1 VNTAAEDTDKTAS
14 VLDGSAHALSDETGS
29 VAELLENFL
38 VEVNSFKKI
47 VRGEKDTTT
56 RETDAATSEE
66 DQTEEIVPEETPAE
80 ETQPE
85 AIQDAE
91 ETQEAE
97 RESPDEVEK
106 AA

>member
-1 VNTAAEDTDKTAS
+1 
-14 VLDGSAHALSDETGS
+14 
-29 VAELLENFL
+29 
-38 VEVNSFKKI
+38 
-47 VRGEKDTTT
+47 
-56 RETDAATSEE
+56 
-66 DQTEEIVPEETPAE
+66 VPEETPAE